1 MFKKIIIFTSLFI
14 FILLPTS
21 FANKS
26 VSENAET
33 FIERYDKQSVQQEKI
48 NNALITNI
56 NKRPYFFPQN
66 LKITTLGDS
75 LTKGVGD
82 ETDNSGYVGLIEDNL
97 ENEIDIDN
105 FGISGYR
112 SEIGRASCRERVEK
126 SKVDIRGKE
135 RHKTRE

>member
-1 MFKKIIIFTSLFI
+1 MFKKILIFPSLFS
-14 FILLPTS
+14 FTLLPTRI
-21 FANKS
+21 AITS
-26 VSENAET
+26 VSETAEA
-33 FIERYDKQSVQQEKI
+33 FIVRDSKQSVQQEKI
-48 NNALITNI
+48 NNALITYI

-112 SEIGRASCRERVEK
+112 S
-126 SKVDIRGKE
+126 DQL
-135 RHKTRE
+135 

>member
-56 NKRPYFFPQN
+56 NKRHYFFPQN
-66 LKITTLGDS
+66 LKIKTLGDS
-75 LTKGVGD
+75 ITKGVGD
-82 ETDNSGYVGLIEDNL
+82 ETYNSGIVGIY
-97 ENEIDIDN
+97 IYIM
-105 FGISGYR
+105 IHICY
-112 SEIGRASCRERVEK
+112 I
-126 SKVDIRGKE
+126 
-135 RHKTRE
+135 